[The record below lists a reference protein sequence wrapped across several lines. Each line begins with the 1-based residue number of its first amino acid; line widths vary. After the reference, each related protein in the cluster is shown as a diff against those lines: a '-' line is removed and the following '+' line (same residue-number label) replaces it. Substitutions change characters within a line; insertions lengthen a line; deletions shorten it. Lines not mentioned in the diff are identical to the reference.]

1 MMIYNSYVLYNYPV
15 ILQTFLAYIFVIA
28 GMDIFDT
35 EDFYNSIEME
45 QGQKAFNRNFNLFGV
60 DTKNYLVNTG
70 SLIPIMVILILLRV
84 VYFVVLKIVR
94 RFP

>member
-1 MMIYNSYVLYNYPV
+1 MIYNSFVRYNYPV

-35 EDFYNSIEME
+35 EDFYETIEMQ
-45 QGQKAFNRNFNLFGV
+45 QGQKEFNSNFNLFGV
-60 DTKNYLVNTG
+60 DSKNYLINAG
-70 SLIPIMVILILLRV
+70 SIMPIMLILILSRAV
-84 VYFVVLKIVR
+84 FFVVLKIVR